1 MKKFLAGLSL
11 LLTTSFLSTA
21 VMADAPVVGKDFD
34 AVTQPIPV
42 DNPAKIEVMEIF
54 WYGCIHCYHM
64 DPPLNAWVKKL
75 PADVT
80 FKRLPG
86 LPNTSWAPMA
96 KTFYAMESLGVAEKL
111 HTPLFDAVHKSKT
124 LNPTDEKAAIAW
136 LTAASGMD
144 KLKVEQ
150 AFKSFTINTNL
161 NRAAQIF
168 RASGATGV
176 PTLVIDGRFITGS
189 TMAGGNDE
197 ALKVADYII
206 ENIRKDRGSA
216 AQKTQAP
223 AAVAAPVKVVAPAKK

>member
-1 MKKFLAGLSL
+1 MKKFLAALGL
-11 LLTTSFLSTA
+11 LLTSSFLSSA
-21 VMADAPVVGKDFD
+21 AMAEAPVVGKDFD
-34 AVTQPIPV
+34 AVTQPISV

-86 LPNTSWAPMA
+86 LPNASWAPMA

-136 LTAASGMD
+136 LTAQSGMD

-161 NRAAQIF
+161 NRAAQTF

-189 TMAGGNDE
+189 TMAGGNEE

-206 ENIRKDRGSA
+206 DNIRKDRGAA
-216 AQKTQAP
+216 AQKTEAP
-223 AAVAAPVKVVAPAKK
+223 AKVAAPVKK